1 MKCQTRTPWG
11 KRSRLILRRRFTTGH
26 DRSWGLAFATR
37 SPGEGSGLGEIT
49 HSLGHSPQRQAAT
62 GSPAG
67 HGWERT
73 LARGLPLTPPME
85 TNRLSGH
92 HRILLVED
100 DKLERMNLTLVL
112 GREGFDLDVAANAA
126 EAYALLAHGHYELVL
141 TDIGLPDGSGLGVLH
156 AAKRADAQ
164 TKVVLVTGSQSSLTQ
179 EAARAGGAE
188 SLILKPF
195 ALATILATVRGLMGR
210 DARAAT
216 TDS

>member
-1 MKCQTRTPWG
+1 
-11 KRSRLILRRRFTTGH
+11 
-26 DRSWGLAFATR
+26 
-37 SPGEGSGLGEIT
+37 
-49 HSLGHSPQRQAAT
+49 
-62 GSPAG
+62 
-67 HGWERT
+67 
-73 LARGLPLTPPME
+73 ME
-85 TNRLSGH
+85 TNRLAGH

-141 TDIGLPDGSGLGVLH
+141 TDIGLPDGSGFEVLL
-156 AAKRADAQ
+156 AAKRADAE

-195 ALATILATVRGLMGR
+195 ALATILATVRGLMGSG
-210 DARAAT
+210 ARAGT